1 MFLVVTADAA
11 SDLPIPGEPYSF
23 GILER
28 AQALGDFES
37 LNRAGRR
44 ALHLH
49 LPARDPLLF
58 RRVWD
63 QLKTG

>member
-1 MFLVVTADAA
+1 MVTGDPAP
-11 SDLPIPGEPYSF
+11 DLPIPGEPYSF
-23 GILER
+23 GILEL

-49 LPARDPLLF
+49 LPARDPRLLL
-58 RRVWD
+58 RVCGD
-63 QLKTG
+63 IT

>member
-1 MFLVVTADAA
+1 VFLVVTADA
-11 SDLPIPGEPYSF
+11 SPDLPIPGEPYSF

-44 ALHLH
+44 AVHLH

-58 RRVWD
+58 RRVCESI
-63 QLKTG
+63 LK